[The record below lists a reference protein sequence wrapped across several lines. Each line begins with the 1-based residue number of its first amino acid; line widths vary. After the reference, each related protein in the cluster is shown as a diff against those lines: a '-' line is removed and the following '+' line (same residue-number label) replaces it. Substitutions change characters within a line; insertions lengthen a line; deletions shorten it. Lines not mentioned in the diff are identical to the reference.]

1 MGKKTKV
8 GKARKDKFYQLAK
21 ETGYRSRASFKL
33 LQLNRK
39 FEFLQNSRVLIDLCA
54 APGGWLQVAAQHM
67 PVSSVIVGVDLVPI
81 KPIHNVTTLTED
93 ITTEK
98 CRQALRQELK
108 TWKADCVLND
118 GAPNVGKN
126 WIHDAYTQAELTLH
140 ALKLATEML
149 KKGGWFVTKVFRSK
163 DYQPLMWVLQQL
175 FKKVHATKPQASRN
189 ESAEIFVVCQGFIS
203 PDKMDPKFLDPKHI
217 FKDVDVTKKL
227 ALDLLHP
234 EKHRRQREGYADGD
248 YTLYHVLNASE
259 YINSEN
265 HLQLLAECNKIQLDD
280 RKIASHPLTTTEIKE
295 CCQDIKVLGK
305 KEIRSLITWRNKL
318 RKEFHPEENKVTGAV
333 ETIEED
339 EDDDDDDVKVEQ
351 QLSEL
356 QDEQKKEQKRKE
368 KKVRKE
374 KSKLR
379 HKMDLKMIIP
389 GDKIDMSDD
398 LELFKLNKIKSKE
411 QLSELEKGDIV
422 EEEDSYDG
430 SDIVLP
436 KNYRPT
442 VSYDRDDSDDYY
454 EDTEG
459 KAEDGQD
466 EQEEESDSDED
477 GDEPNSALDEKSQNP
492 LVVDLEDKD
501 GKTNRRT
508 DNWFKKAIFSG
519 IDDNQDED
527 LEIARMTEEY
537 TKKGGVILGRGKQKR
552 KLKEKSHED
561 LEDSDMEFE
570 TKQQDSY
577 SGHDSDSDNAVRE
590 NRSGDEE
597 TDASSDSDSDSDASD
612 YDVNKSVLVN
622 KKSGEKMIGKASHG
636 QDDFEVVPV
645 VEPAHKIPRL
655 DPAGLA
661 IGAKMIQSGKKRRE
675 IINQAYNRY
684 TFNDENLPD
693 WFVKDEAKHIRKQL
707 PVTKQDVQ
715 EYRERLK
722 AINVRPIKKLAEAKA
737 RKKKKAMKKLENARK
752 KADVISEAVDVTDR
766 EKWQQIK
773 QIYKKAGIL
782 GKKKPEVAYVVAKKG
797 AGKRVG
803 RPAGVKGR
811 FKVVDPRMKKDM
823 KKMKTDK
830 KGKNKKRR
838 RGK

>member
-1 MGKKTKV
+1 M
-8 GKARKDKFYQLAK
+8 K
-21 ETGYRSRASFKL
+21 ES
-33 LQLNRK
+33 
-39 FEFLQNSRVLIDLCA
+39 
-54 APGGWLQVAAQHM
+54 
-67 PVSSVIVGVDLVPI
+67 
-81 KPIHNVTTLTED
+81 
-93 ITTEK
+93 
-98 CRQALRQELK
+98 
-108 TWKADCVLND
+108 
-118 GAPNVGKN
+118 
-126 WIHDAYTQAELTLH
+126 
-140 ALKLATEML
+140 
-149 KKGGWFVTKVFRSK
+149 
-163 DYQPLMWVLQQL
+163 
-175 FKKVHATKPQASRN
+175 
-189 ESAEIFVVCQGFIS
+189 
-203 PDKMDPKFLDPKHI
+203 
-217 FKDVDVTKKL
+217 
-227 ALDLLHP
+227 
-234 EKHRRQREGYADGD
+234 
-248 YTLYHVLNASE
+248 
-259 YINSEN
+259 YIY
-265 HLQLLAECNKIQLDD
+265 
-280 RKIASHPLTTTEIKE
+280 
-295 CCQDIKVLGK
+295 
-305 KEIRSLITWRNKL
+305 RSLITWRNKL

-339 EDDDDDDVKVEQ
+339 EDDDDDVKVEQ

-436 KNYRPT
+436 KNYRQT
-442 VSYDRDDSDDYY
+442 VSYDRDDSKDYY
-454 EDTEG
+454 DDTEG
-459 KAEDGQD
+459 KA

-477 GDEPNSALDEKSQNP
+477 DDEPNSALDEKSQNP
-492 LVVDLEDKD
+492 LVVDLEDR
-501 GKTNRRT
+501 GSKTNRRT

-570 TKQQDSY
+570 TKQQDSD

-597 TDASSDSDSDSDASD
+597 TDESSDSDADSDASD

-655 DPAGLA
+655 DPVGLA

-737 RKKKKAMKKLENARK
+737 RKKKKVLYQYHNLSLPCYI
-752 KADVISEAVDVTDR
+752 D
-766 EKWQQIK
+766 
-773 QIYKKAGIL
+773 
-782 GKKKPEVAYVVAKKG
+782 
-797 AGKRVG
+797 KRI
-803 RPAGVKGR
+803 
-811 FKVVDPRMKKDM
+811 
-823 KKMKTDK
+823 
-830 KGKNKKRR
+830 
-838 RGK
+838 